1 MNRVR
6 ISAIGSLTSRKG
18 SAWATSCPSYVS
30 IVGLLLLGTQA
41 TYAQQA
47 DPLKRDVIAKVD
59 SIEPI
64 IEEMAA
70 KLWEYS
76 EPSLQETRSAALL
89 ISKLKE
95 AGFTVETNVAGM
107 PTAFVAT
114 YGKGSPV
121 VGILAEYDALPG
133 VGNEAVSER
142 KARADGVTSGHGC
155 GHNIFGAASV
165 GGAIALKQLME
176 KENLKGTLK
185 LFGTPAEETIIGKV
199 YMAKAGVFGGL
210 DAVIEWHPGD
220 ENEVRNQ
227 SGRAMNSFEVEF
239 FGQAAHGAAD
249 PWNGRSALDAVEL
262 MDYGVNMMRE
272 HIEPAARIH
281 YVIPSAGDAPNVV
294 PEYARVWY
302 FVRDVNRDAVDKLYA
317 RVLKIAEGAALATE
331 TTHKVHLITGVH
343 EYLLN
348 RPMQEA
354 LQKNL
359 ELVGA
364 PQFTEQEQEFARSLQ
379 RSLSKPEQGFNDKIK
394 PLPDK
399 PDEVKGGSTDVA
411 EVSWIVPTAG
421 FGVATAAKDIPWH
434 NWAAT
439 ACHGT
444 QAGRKGAVVA
454 AKVIATTGLDVLTK
468 PALVQEAKAFFLKA
482 TDSKP
487 YQSPIPADQK
497 PPLPS
502 AG

>member
-1 MNRVR
+1 MMNRKWT
-6 ISAIGSLTSRKG
+6 STIGLSVSNVSLRLVILT
-18 SAWATSCPSYVS
+18 AV
-30 IVGLLLLGTQA
+30 LLFNTQA
-41 TYAQQA
+41 IFAQEA
-47 DPLKRDVIAKVD
+47 EPLKQKVLERVD
-59 SIEPI
+59 SIEAV
-64 IEEMAA
+64 IEEMAT
-70 KLWEYS
+70 KLWDYAELPLH
-76 EPSLQETRSAALL
+76 EMRSADLL

-95 AGFTVETNVAGM
+95 ADFDVETSVAGM

-133 VGNEAVSER
+133 VGNEPVPER
-142 KARADGVTSGHGC
+142 KPRADGVTSGHGC

-176 KENLKGTLK
+176 EENLKGTLK

-199 YMAKAGVFGGL
+199 YMAKAGVFDGL

-220 ENEVRNQ
+220 DNEVRNQ
-227 SGRAMNSFEVEF
+227 TGRAMNSFEVEF

-262 MDYGVNMMRE
+262 MNYGVNMMRE
-272 HIEPAARIH
+272 HIKPTARIH
-281 YVIPSAGDAPNVV
+281 YVIPKAGDAPNVV
-294 PEYARVWY
+294 PEYTKVWY
-302 FVRDVNRDAVDKLYA
+302 YVRDINRDEVDKLYA
-317 RVLKIAEGAALATE
+317 RILKIAEGAALATE
-331 TTHKVHLITGVH
+331 TTHKVHLMTGVH

-354 LQKNL
+354 MQKNL

-364 PQFTEQEQEFARSLQ
+364 PAFTEEEQEFARSLQ
-379 RSLSKPEQGFNDKIK
+379 RSLNKEENGFNDKIQ

-399 PDEVKGGSTDVA
+399 PGEVKGGSTDVA
-411 EVSWIVPTAG
+411 EVSWIVPTG
-421 FGVATAAKDIPWH
+421 GLNVTTAAEDIPWH
-434 NWAAT
+434 SWAAT

-454 AKVIATTGLDVLTK
+454 AKVMAATGVDVLTR
-468 PALVQEAKAFFLKA
+468 PAFVQEARAFFLKA
-482 TDSKP
+482 TDGKP
-487 YQSPIPADQK
+487 YQSPIPANQE

-502 AG
+502 VD